1 MCDICEHTSPER
13 IDIPGCSFR
22 RLHREGGRDKIE
34 GHSSHVMRHEEAK
47 KSAETSFEGG
57 VSRRA
62 REDESIHR
70 GILPVGTRM

>member
-1 MCDICEHTSPER
+1 MCDIREHISPEW
-13 IDIPGCSFR
+13 INIPCCSFR
-22 RLHREGGRDKIE
+22 RLHREGERDKIE
-34 GHSSHVMRHEEAK
+34 GHSSHAMRHEEAK

-62 REDESIHR
+62 REDESIHQ